1 MIKIVINKKKIPVIF
16 FVKEIAFP
24 IEYYKSTES
33 YGTAHLT
40 KLKCLENT
48 LQLKYYIYILQYVF
62 GPNAHVFRKNL
73 YYD

>member
-1 MIKIVINKKKIPVIF
+1 MIKIVINKKKIPGIF

-48 LQLKYYIYILQYVF
+48 LQLKYYIYIYIAICIWTKRTCFPQKLV
-62 GPNAHVFRKNL
+62 L
-73 YYD
+73 